1 MTEDSNLLDA
11 YSRAVIDVVERVGP
25 AVVSMRVTARRGRGG
40 VEQEGAGSGFV
51 VAPDGYIV
59 TNHHVVD
66 GSTELRALFIDGGEY
81 AARVVGAD
89 PATDIAVVRVQE
101 GGLPVAEFGDSER
114 LRVGQLAIAIGNPLG
129 FQNSVSAGV
138 VSALGRNLRSQSG
151 RLIENVIQTDVSLN
165 PGNSGGPLADSAGG
179 VIGVNTAM
187 IRLAQGLCF
196 AVPSATARWVVSEI
210 ITRGRVRR
218 FLLGIVA
225 QTHPVSRRIERALG
239 LSAPSAVQVVQV
251 VAGGAAE
258 AGGVREGDLRTA
270 ADGAALA
277 GVDDLHR
284 ILTRREAGRSMRL
297 TLLRNGSTREVEVI
311 PKEDP
316 GLETRV

>member
-1 MTEDSNLLDA
+1 MTDETHLLDA
-11 YSRAVIDVVERVGP
+11 YSRAVTGVVEKVGP
-25 AVVSMRVTARRGRGG
+25 AVVSLRVTARRGGSG
-40 VEQEGAGSGFV
+40 EQEGAGSGFV

-59 TNHHVVD
+59 TNHHVVH
-66 GSTELRALFIDGGEY
+66 GSSELRALFIDGSEY
-81 AARVVGAD
+81 TARVVGAD
-89 PATDIAVVRVQE
+89 PATDVAVVRVQD
-101 GGLPVAEFGDSER
+101 GGLPVAEFGDSEK

-151 RLIENVIQTDVSLN
+151 RLIENIIQTDVSLN
-165 PGNSGGPLADSAGG
+165 PGNSGGPLADSAGR

-187 IRLAQGLCF
+187 IRMAQGLCF

-218 FLLGIVA
+218 FLLGVVA
-225 QTHPVSRRIERALG
+225 QTRPVSRRLELALG
-239 LSAPSAVQVVQV
+239 LTAPSAVQVVQV
-251 VAGGAAE
+251 VSGGAAE
-258 AGGVREGDLRTA
+258 AGGVREGDLLLS
-270 ADGAALA
+270 ADGVPLA

-284 ILTRREAGRSMRL
+284 VLTRWESDRTMRL
-297 TLLRNGSTREVEVI
+297 ALLRNGATRDVDVV
-311 PKEDP
+311 PKEDS

>member
-1 MTEDSNLLDA
+1 
-11 YSRAVIDVVERVGP
+11 
-25 AVVSMRVTARRGRGG
+25 
-40 VEQEGAGSGFV
+40 V

-258 AGGVREGDLRTA
+258 AGGVREGDLLTA